1 MNNQARFRLLVIVLL
16 AAMLGVQVMILERM
30 PKPSL
35 TVGDVYGSK
44 PIKKEILR
52 RIPVVEVYSVMRP
65 VDVEVGNTVNVDVD
79 TPLDVR
85 IVR

>member
-1 MNNQARFRLLVIVLL
+1 MDIQAMNNQARFRLVVIALL

-30 PKPSL
+30 PKPSATL
-35 TVGDVYGSK
+35 DDVYGGK
-44 PIKKEILR
+44 PINKDILS
-52 RIPVVEVYSVMRP
+52 RIPIVDIHKVMQP
-65 VDVEVGNTVNVDVD
+65 VDIDVD